1 MTDTTEGNTV
11 GGIPA
16 DHLRSYVER
25 IERLEEEKAALA
37 ADIKDVYSEA
47 KSSGF
52 DSKILRQIIRL
63 RKKEKEELQE
73 EEHLLELYRAALGM

>member
-11 GGIPA
+11 GGIAA